1 MLTSPRLGI
10 VQSLIFAIAIL
21 VLLLRRPERYTTQ
34 VPVAQVKLVKLVR
47 YSFTSPNW
55 TGTKV
60 VPFNVFSIGGG
71 RMAFRV
77 DGHATTTLYPDAKTA
92 LYAYTHQGPR
102 RRVTAASIPVFS
114 KPVLPVGHYDTG
126 VPQATIDAIQK
137 FLLDKV
143 TAQNP
148 VYDPTRDG
156 RLWLLA
162 NKHKVSASAYQE
174 KIARMR
180 APTNDREKMLLAYFQ
195 KVCDDLINEVG
206 KVMPGTDAARR
217 LARNSANRLVALCPS
232 EVQGISMYLKN
243 GNSIMLVNPDYNI
256 AKTYNI
262 IAHELAHNANN
273 PPEELPDSER
283 SGIASAGHGWLHT
296 RTWKNFVR
304 IGIQRLGWDFVEWSY
319 PNCCKRYNICDMGEF
334 DPAKVYNG
342 EAMRPMKN
350 ASFDGYSSTSV
361 EDMFSK
367 K

>member
-1 MLTSPRLGI
+1 VNPQNTKQAWQTTDNRHRNGACAS
-10 VQSLIFAIAIL
+10 
-21 VLLLRRPERYTTQ
+21 RP
-34 VPVAQVKLVKLVR
+34 VVA
-47 YSFTSPNW
+47 
-55 TGTKV
+55 
-60 VPFNVFSIGGG
+60 
-71 RMAFRV
+71 
-77 DGHATTTLYPDAKTA
+77 
-92 LYAYTHQGPR
+92 R

-232 EVQGISMYLKN
+232 ELQGISMYLQN

-262 IAHELAHNANN
+262 IAHELAHNANS

-283 SGIASAGHGWLHT
+283 SGIASASHGWLHT

-334 DPAKVYNG
+334 DHAKVYNG

-361 EDMFSK
+361 DDIFSK